1 MTSPIMTEMK
11 REILTDS
18 GSKLNVLG
26 KTSIDID
33 INGYVCLNFAVVPD
47 INVDGILGFDFQ
59 RTQDCTI
66 NVAKGS
72 ILIHGHKVSLQF
84 ERQLECYQEATV
96 KTVRM
101 PAIRETIVERKGKK
115 FLEKEQCPVYKQ
127 LKEN

>member
-26 KTSIDID
+26 KTIIDID
-33 INGYVCLNFAVVPD
+33 INGYVCLSFVVVP
-47 INVDGILGFDFQ
+47 DGILGFDFQ

-72 ILIHGHKVSLQF
+72 ILIHGHSL
-84 ERQLECYQEATV
+84 LTV
-96 KTVRM
+96 
-101 PAIRETIVERKGKK
+101 
-115 FLEKEQCPVYKQ
+115 
-127 LKEN
+127 